1 MLDAEL
7 EMLNL
12 SMPSTLTQKGRL
24 DYAFALPLEAPG
36 EIAPDH
42 VRPLQLQRGFDR
54 LQLLRRFDHLDR
66 LRACH
71 LAS

>member
-1 MLDAEL
+1 MHDAEL
-7 EMLNL
+7 EMPNL
-12 SMPSTLTQKGRL
+12 SMPSTLTHKGRL

-42 VRPLQLQRGFDR
+42 VRPLQLRKGLDR
-54 LQLLRRFDHLDR
+54 LQLLRKFDHLGR